1 MKKITFKSL
10 AVILLAVT
18 AVSLYLAGVF
28 KTVYGPDEKDGAI
41 IIGAF
46 RNTGAGFKNMDIRGW
61 AQLNNRY
68 SSKDELQNVINQVVT
83 GLHADIKK
91 IKTSEQDNDNF
102 ISVIKS
108 GWLDRQTY
116 LTVITQTMRE
126 SGRGQNGETYLI
138 VGFSHFGAPENYRL
152 LRNKMVGVFTP
163 VKAEA
168 HFSTIISGIMP
179 KKIDAA
185 EMQNLTKKVME
196 KAGAKIVENYADAR
210 MTSVSGFSPEIA
222 DRLTL
227 GRKRVNI
234 NMAVRYDSV
243 DKNTYVYIGSPII
256 TTEY

>member
-1 MKKITFKSL
+1 LKKITFKSL
-10 AVILLAVT
+10 AAICLAITFVYFYLT
-18 AVSLYLAGVF
+18 AVA
-28 KTVYGPDEKDGAI
+28 KTVDGGAEKDGAV

-46 RNTGAGFKNMDIRGW
+46 RNTGAGFKKMDLQGW
-61 AQLNNRY
+61 SQLNNRY
-68 SSKDELQNVINQVVT
+68 STKDELHNTGSLVLT
-83 GLHADIKK
+83 GLGADTLQLKS
-91 IKTSEQDNDNF
+91 SEHINDNF
-102 ISVIKS
+102 ISVTKS

-126 SGRGQNGETYLI
+126 KGGRQKGETYLI
-138 VGFSHFGAPENYRL
+138 VGFSHFGTPENYRL
-152 LRNKMVGVFTP
+152 LRNKITGVFAPIKT
-163 VKAEA
+163 EA
-168 HFSTIISGIMP
+168 HFSTIISGTVP

-210 MTSVSGFSPEIA
+210 MASISGFTPEIG

-227 GRKRVNI
+227 GQKRVNI

-243 DKNTYVYIGSPII
+243 DKNTRVYIGSPII